1 MMFEIL
7 YILTALAGTFG
18 IALWDLKTSDVSD
31 MACYFMIGLGIS
43 LHLIETYCTGD
54 MSILYS
60 MLMSVGAFLIIG
72 SLMYYTGQWGDGDA
86 AVLVAIGALMPT
98 MPSPLMPFALSYFI
112 NLSVIGAVYSI
123 IYALIIA
130 QRNGAHRLFVKSLYL
145 QSGTLFW
152 LTGLVA
158 MTVVTMIIFFPSLIM
173 LLVLPPFFVATAL
186 LYFFIKAVDSS
197 FRRKMLASKL
207 KEGDVIA
214 DSIPQLG
221 IVGKRITGLSMAQ
234 ISKIKRMRRYVT
246 VIDGIRY
253 TPAFFISLLYTLL
266 FGSVLTILFL

>member
-18 IALWDLKTSDVSD
+18 IALWDLKTSDVSEK
-31 MACYFMIGLGIS
+31 ACYFMIGLGIF
-43 LHLIETYCTGD
+43 LHLIETYYTGD

-86 AVLVAIGALMPT
+86 AVLVVIGALMPT

-112 NLSVIGAVYSI
+112 NLSVIGAIYSI

-130 QRNGAHRLFVKSLYL
+130 QRNGAHRLFVKSLRL
-145 QSGTLFW
+145 HSGTLFW

-158 MTVVTMIIFFPSLIM
+158 MTVVTMIVFFPSLIM
-173 LLVLPPFFVATAL
+173 LMALPPFFVASAL
-186 LYFFIKAVDSS
+186 IYFFIKAVDSS
-197 FRRKMLASKL
+197 FRRRMLSSKL

-214 DSIPQLG
+214 DSIPHLG

-234 ISKIKRMRRYVT
+234 ISKIKMMRRYVT

>member
-31 MACYFMIGLGIS
+31 KACYFMIGLGIS
-43 LHLIETYCTGD
+43 LHLIETYYIGD
-54 MSILYS
+54 VSILYS
-60 MLMSVGAFLIIG
+60 MLMSVGAFLLIG

-86 AVLVAIGALMPT
+86 AVLVAIGALLPT
-98 MPSPLMPFALSYFI
+98 IPSPLMPFALSYFI
-112 NLSVIGAVYSI
+112 NLSVIGAIYSI

-130 QRNGAHRLFVKSLYL
+130 QRNGAYRLFRKSLYL
-145 QSGTLFW
+145 NRGTLFW
-152 LTGLVA
+152 LTGLIA
-158 MTVVTMIIFFPSLIM
+158 MTAVTMIIFFPSLIM
-173 LLVLPPFFVATAL
+173 LLALPPFFVVTAL
-186 LYFFIKAVDSS
+186 LYFFIKAIDSS

-221 IVGKRITGLSMAQ
+221 IVGKRITGLTMAQ
-234 ISKIKRMRRYVT
+234 VSKIKRMRRYVT

-266 FGSVLTILFL
+266 FGSVLTLLFL